1 MWLVHK
7 QPKCQFR
14 VITTPNSSKVC
25 RLHNPCFSPRLT
37 FVSVN
42 CPMQKSL
49 YSTQREG
56 SKICQTDPVVISCI
70 WLFITG
76 NDLWSHPVTK
86 DSYGSQSWIKA
97 GLGELSWYI
106 SATFFKVSMRASRV
120 SFDLFHNTIVPAGT
134 LVLTL
139 IKNWTSCLKLI
150 NNSWRE
156 NKENHYREGG
166 LDMWS

>member
-70 WLFITG
+70 WLFITC

-86 DSYGSQSWIKA
+86 DSNGVRA
-97 GLGELSWYI
+97 GQNAWLGELGWYI
-106 SATFFKVSMRASRV
+106 SATFFKVSMRASWV
-120 SFDLFHNTIVPAGT
+120 SFDLFHNTIVPT
-134 LVLTL
+134 LVSIL
-139 IKNWTSCLKLI
+139 IKNWTSY
-150 NNSWRE
+150 E
-156 NKENHYREGG
+156 NIIFDISRT
-166 LDMWS
+166 